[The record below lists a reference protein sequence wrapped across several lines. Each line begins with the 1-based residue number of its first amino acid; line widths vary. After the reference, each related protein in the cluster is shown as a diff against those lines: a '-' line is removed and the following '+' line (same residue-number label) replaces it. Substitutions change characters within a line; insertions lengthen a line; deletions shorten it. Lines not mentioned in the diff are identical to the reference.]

1 MSRAGVAE
9 GSRKWALA
17 QINGGW
23 MIRVDFQKRHQQ
35 MKEERQ
41 DYSS

>member
-1 MSRAGVAE
+1 MGF
-9 GSRKWALA
+9 GTD
-17 QINGGW
+17 INGGW